1 MNSKAT
7 SLNLAN
13 LKNDC
18 NENIINLT
26 GLIRFLLASGNR
38 IIGKRKI
45 NRYKYMSLFYF
56 NGS

>member
-1 MNSKAT
+1 MMYVYTVWLMNSKAT

-13 LKNDC
+13 LKNNY

-38 IIGKRKI
+38 TSGKVC
-45 NRYKYMSLFYF
+45 NYL
-56 NGS
+56 